1 MQTIHA
7 FGVGAGMTPQEFA
20 ERHPNPFV
28 VFTGGALRRID
39 PGKTRGLTVDRLVIE
54 GSGATR
60 HQAISDSFLV
70 GELLSPVAKQAL
82 VTIGASADCD
92 LTVNESSLSK
102 RHAWFDRIGAD
113 WRIWDNDSVSG
124 TQVNGK
130 HVMPGMPTL
139 LVAGDRITLGYVD
152 LTFLTSSGF
161 HQLVRGLFA

>member
-7 FGVGAGMTPQEFA
+7 FGAGAGMTPQQFM

-28 VFTGGALRRID
+28 VFAGGALRRID

-54 GSGATR
+54 GSGTTR
-60 HQAISDSFLV
+60 QQTISDSFLV
-70 GELLSPVAKQAL
+70 GELVSPGPKI
-82 VTIGASADCD
+82 TIGASADCD
-92 LTVNESSLSK
+92 LTVNDSSLSK
-102 RHAWFDRIGAD
+102 AHAWFDRVGED

-124 TQVNGK
+124 TQVNGN

-161 HQLVRGLFA
+161 HQLVRGLLS

>member
-7 FGVGAGMTPQEFA
+7 FGAGAGMTPQQFV

-28 VFTGGALRRID
+28 VYAGGSLRRID

-54 GSGATR
+54 ASGPTR
-60 HQAISDSFLV
+60 HQTISDNFLV
-70 GELLSPVAKQAL
+70 GELVSPGPR
-82 VTIGASADCD
+82 VTIGASSECD
-92 LTVNESSLSK
+92 LTVNDSSMSK
-102 RHAWFDRIGAD
+102 KHAWFDQVGED
-113 WRIWDNDSVSG
+113 WRVWDNDSVSG

-130 HVMPGMPTL
+130 HVMSGMPTL